1 MYRTYDMANGIPP
14 RIYRTP
20 GEIKRDIRD
29 IGEKIEETNE
39 MLNIRGL
46 LLDMLTSENSGSPER
61 LIPDLE
67 EAVAEAREA
76 LIKLGRLKEE
86 LTSLE
91 EELGEVKC
99 LLKI

>member
-1 MYRTYDMANGIPP
+1 MYRPYDTENGVPP

-29 IGEKIEETNE
+29 IADKIEETNE
-39 MLNIRGL
+39 MINIRGL
-46 LLDMLTSENSGSPER
+46 LLDMLTSENSASPEK

-76 LIKLGRLKEE
+76 LINLGRLKEE

-99 LLKI
+99 LLRI